1 MACTTVE
8 TFYRVCGH
16 TVIGI
21 RHCFPCLVARG
32 DDTCWNPLENH
43 TVYYY
48 LVSHCPGCMREMPLC
63 ARLTQ
68 PYEFHSIGEDAFVYN
83 PGHHSPNEIRFYAHR
98 ARIVQTHFEKRTRA
112 QTREH
117 LQQAEL
123 ERLQRD
129 QRWHSD
135 CKKYFSNTINI
146 EAGLPY
152 ILDLVD
158 EDCKP
163 SRLVAEALPPF
174 DDVCSIC
181 LDSLEKESEHN
192 QNVARKLPCNHYFHH
207 DCIVNWLGFGM
218 FDPNEPGTDQDI
230 NKGIS
235 DIRCPTCRRY
245 FGRVVFKTDGGEPVY
260 RWYPTE
266 LRYWQIGGH
275 IPFPSYGGCRKAVFK
290 TGQEPDRWG
299 DLL

>member
-43 TVYYY
+43 KVYYY
-48 LVSHCPGCMREMPLC
+48 LVSHCPGCMREMPLR

-83 PGHHSPNEIRFYAHR
+83 PGHHSPNEIIFYAHR
-98 ARIVQTHFEKRTRA
+98 ARIIQTHFEKRTRA

-181 LDSLEKESEHN
+181 LD
-192 QNVARKLPCNHYFHH
+192 
-207 DCIVNWLGFGM
+207 
-218 FDPNEPGTDQDI
+218 
-230 NKGIS
+230 
-235 DIRCPTCRRY
+235 
-245 FGRVVFKTDGGEPVY
+245 
-260 RWYPTE
+260 
-266 LRYWQIGGH
+266 WQIGGH